1 MYILRPQYYEVTAL
15 DVAMVALLGVVLYLV
30 GSVPTAYILVRL
42 VKGLDLREV
51 GTKNVGALNTYHQTG
66 TWAALLVLVAD
77 AGKGALAVGVPL
89 WAGAPDWA
97 LYVTSTL
104 VVTGHNWPVFL
115 GFRGGKG
122 AAAILGMS
130 LAMVPWLTLM
140 ALMPAA
146 ILALLLRNVVLGA
159 ALGFVLLNTLL
170 IVTGQGP
177 QTIVTCI
184 LLTVLVT
191 ATYLYAIR
199 KHVAGS
205 VKSRQW
211 RRLFLGMA

>member
-1 MYILRPQYYEVTAL
+1 
-15 DVAMVALLGVVLYLV
+15 MVALLGAALYLV
-30 GSVPTAYILVRL
+30 GSVPTAYLLVRL
-42 VKGLDLREV
+42 VKGVDLREA
-51 GTKNVGALNTYHQTG
+51 GTKNVGTLNTYQQIG
-66 TWAALLVLVAD
+66 AWAALLVLVAD

-89 WAGAPDWA
+89 WVGAPDWA
-97 LYVTSTL
+97 LYVTATL

-130 LAMVPWLTLM
+130 LALVPWLTLM
-140 ALMPAA
+140 ALLPAA
-146 ILALLLRNVVLGA
+146 LVALLLRNVVLGA

-170 IVTGQGP
+170 VVTGQGP
-177 QTIVTCI
+177 QTVAICI
-184 LLTVLVT
+184 LLTVLVA

-199 KHVAGS
+199 EHVVVS
-205 VKSRQW
+205 IRSRQW